1 MLDTF
6 IALGNWNWLI
16 LGILL
21 MGVEALAPGVFML
34 WLGLAALI
42 IGALSFGVVVSWQ
55 MQIVGFALL
64 AISMVPLWR
73 HFAGRAS
80 EREDNRLLNRR
91 TQQLVGQVAT
101 LETPI
106 VDGVGTIKLG
116 DTIWRVEGPALDA
129 GTRVKIESADGAR
142 LRVGPA

>member
-1 MLDTF
+1 MLDTLF
-6 IALGNWNWLI
+6 ALGNWNWLI
-16 LGILL
+16 VGILL
-21 MGVEALAPGVFML
+21 VGVEAIMPGVFML

-42 IGALSFGVVVSWQ
+42 IGALSFGVAVSWQ
-55 MQIVGFALL
+55 MQLVGFALL

-80 EREDNRLLNRR
+80 EREDNQFLNRR
-91 TQQLVGQVAT
+91 THELVGQVAT

-106 VDGVGTIKLG
+106 VNGVGTIRLG
-116 DTIWRVEGPALDA
+116 DTIWRVEGPALEA
-129 GTRVKIESADGAR
+129 GTQVKIENADGAR

>member
-6 IALGNWNWLI
+6 YALGNWNWLI

-34 WLGLAALI
+34 WLGLAAI
-42 IGALSFGVVVSWQ
+42 IVGVLSFGIVISWQ

-73 HFAGRAS
+73 HFAARAS
-80 EREDNRLLNRR
+80 ERADNHFLNRR
-91 TQQLVGQVAT
+91 TQQLVGEVVT

-106 VDGVGTIKLG
+106 VDGFGTIKLG
-116 DTIWRVEGPALDA
+116 DTIWRVEGPALAA
-129 GTRVKIESADGAR
+129 GTRVKIEQADGAR

>member
-6 IALGNWNWLI
+6 YALGNWNWLI

-42 IGALSFGVVVSWQ
+42 VGVLSFGVVNSWQ

-73 HFAGRAS
+73 HFAVRAS
-80 EREDNRLLNRR
+80 ERADNHFLNRR
-91 TQQLVGQVAT
+91 TQQLVGEVVT

-106 VDGVGTIKLG
+106 VDGFGTIKLG
-116 DTIWRVEGPALDA
+116 DTIWRVEGPALAA
-129 GTRVKIESADGAR
+129 GTRVRIEQADGAR